1 MQATQIAANVLLSL
15 ILIICVGTLVIKL
28 VKGPQGSWFNIPRT
42 KGTTSSIYIVI
53 LALLIVSIVLV
64 NIPVTSPTTTTLNQ
78 SISPKRKK
86 QVQEK

>member
-64 NIPVTSPTTTTLNQ
+64 NISVTSPTTTLTINQ
-78 SISPKRKK
+78 YHQKDKNK
-86 QVQEK
+86 DG